1 MKENLFV
8 LDDCLMITCTFYLD
22 RFLWIS
28 LDVKQWLHHAPLW
41 APVCWTDEGDEGF
54 PVLTGGSLYP
64 RDRYLLARTKW
75 MEEWWFHL
83 NSLLREWGHVS
94 FLLFSSP
101 ELKAQVSISDHFL
114 SVVCDS
120 PSFCPSVCKLFTF
133 FIFFSRTTGPISIK
147 LGTKQS

>member
-8 LDDCLMITCTFYLD
+8 SDDCLLITCTFYLD

-28 LDVKQWLHHAPLW
+28 LDVKQWLQHAPLW

-64 RDRYLLARTKW
+64 TDRYLLPRTKW

-83 NSLLREWGHVS
+83 NSPLKFLFCRLHLHIENFQQGQSSKHARYSLYYNSLLCYKKFHCM
-94 FLLFSSP
+94 
-101 ELKAQVSISDHFL
+101 I
-114 SVVCDS
+114 
-120 PSFCPSVCKLFTF
+120 
-133 FIFFSRTTGPISIK
+133 
-147 LGTKQS
+147 